1 MKIPQ
6 DICNIKY
13 SLCLT
18 AILIIFFNRCS
29 KDDNVPND
37 TTSSIIWSGATKSF
51 AKQDGASPED
61 QINQDRLTPKVWIT
75 RGNNGG
81 QIYNKAIESS
91 SDKAESP
98 SGTEWSIGKIGEIE
112 SLIFTNFRIAVGKPQ
127 TVVGKDLVLHLI
139 EEDIYLSVKFTS
151 WSGGKKGGFAYDRST
166 P

>member
-1 MKIPQ
+1 MINFW
-6 DICNIKY
+6 DSN
-13 SLCLT
+13 
-18 AILIIFFNRCS
+18 
-29 KDDNVPND
+29 

-51 AKQDGASPED
+51 VKQDGASPED

-91 SDKAESP
+91 SDKAASP

>member
-1 MKIPQ
+1 MS
-6 DICNIKY
+6 IKKVHQ
-13 SLCLT
+13 
-18 AILIIFFNRCS
+18 LIIHN
-29 KDDNVPND
+29 
-37 TTSSIIWSGATKSF
+37 T
-51 AKQDGASPED
+51 
-61 QINQDRLTPKVWIT
+61 L
-75 RGNNGG
+75 
-81 QIYNKAIESS
+81 
-91 SDKAESP
+91 AESP